1 LTICFIGVADRGLS
15 RGGSPSPGS
24 RNDSQRDYVAANG
37 GLLDPKF
44 LGKIVGARDMLLT
57 SEE

>member
-1 LTICFIGVADRGLS
+1 VDPLLPAPESG
-15 RGGSPSPGS
+15 
-24 RNDSQRDYVAANG
+24 DSQRDCTVAND
-37 GLLDPKF
+37 GLLDPEV

>member
-1 LTICFIGVADRGLS
+1 VPIEARVVLEYRSPDSRTAIFSPAD
-15 RGGSPSPGS
+15 
-24 RNDSQRDYVAANG
+24 VAAND
-37 GLLDPKF
+37 GLLDPEV

>member
-1 LTICFIGVADRGLS
+1 LPIEARVVVGTLLPALE
-15 RGGSPSPGS
+15 PG
-24 RNDSQRDYVAANG
+24 DFQRDYAAADD
-37 GLLDPKF
+37 GLLDPKV